1 VATVSATTDVPDGM
15 VAELR
20 TALEARYDRRAGE
33 TQQAYLNRVWR
44 LFLRAVLLER
54 RTVSAQFAAAA
65 QQQSQTDT
73 DLPEA

>member
-1 VATVSATTDVPDGM
+1 
-15 VAELR
+15 
-20 TALEARYDRRAGE
+20 
-33 TQQAYLNRVWR
+33 LNRVWR